1 MRRLAL
7 STVATAVAV
16 VTLWAITEVAYR
28 LLSPPSYTYDATL
41 VADDRLGWDSEPS
54 VRPLPLN
61 RDHSPAVLYLGD
73 SFTQAAAWPAEAQR
87 RLEQQGLANSGFNLG
102 VSGYGTTQEM
112 LKLRRYIVDLKPR
125 AIVLLFFAWN
135 DLRDNY
141 PYPEIYYGP
150 QRTSRPYLVMTD
162 GRTSITPV
170 RWASSM
176 ESVLLR
182 SEAYLRLFNRAT
194 LAINARVVARWP
206 GLPRQLGWRAR
217 LYYEHPA
224 SWQPFYRAADAS
236 SPYVQG
242 AYEITIEA
250 LRQIRAMTDQAQAP
264 LLVIGID
271 NSFTVDADDVENFL
285 KPNPDLDP
293 SLPMQRMTGL
303 LKQER
308 IAFINAQP
316 ELAAL
321 GRSLGRD
328 VYNGPRGGLAG
339 HLGPEGDLL
348 IGQLAARWLATELG
362 GR

>member
-7 STVATAVAV
+7 SVVATAVAV
-16 VTLWAITEVAYR
+16 VTLWAITEIAYR
-28 LLSPPSYTYDATL
+28 LFSPRSYTTDATL
-41 VADDRLGWDSEPS
+41 VPDEGLGWDSAPTIS
-54 VRPLPLN
+54 PLPLN
-61 RDHSPAVLYLGD
+61 RERAPAILYLGD
-73 SFTQAAAWPAEAQR
+73 SFTQAAGWPAEAQR
-87 RLEQQGLANSGFNLG
+87 RLERQGLTNTGFNLG

-112 LKLRRYIVDLKPR
+112 LKLRRHIVDLKPR
-125 AIVLLFFAWN
+125 AIVVLFFAWN

-150 QRTSRPYLVMTD
+150 QRTSRPYLIMTN
-162 GRTSITPV
+162 GHASITPV
-170 RWASSM
+170 QWASSI
-176 ESVLLR
+176 ESLLLR
-182 SEAYLRLFNRAT
+182 SEAYLRLINRAT

-206 GLPRQLGWRAR
+206 GLPAQLGWRAR
-217 LYYEHPA
+217 LYYEHPV

-242 AYEITIEA
+242 AYETTLEA
-250 LRQIRAMTDQAQAP
+250 LRQIRAMSDQAQAA

-271 NSFTVDADDVENFL
+271 NSFTVDADDVEDFL
-285 KPNPDLDP
+285 KPNPDLDS
-293 SLPMQRMTGL
+293 SLPMRRMTGL
-303 LKQER
+303 LQQEG
-308 IAFINAQP
+308 IAFVNAQP

-339 HLGPEGDLL
+339 HLGPDGDLL
-348 IGQLAARWLATELG
+348 IGQIAARWLAAKLG